1 MPMNFF
7 SAIRGFPFLIDY
19 SGLKIP
25 KQTSIT
31 EISLDLDDLISL
43 RTKVLENPGN
53 TKKPVIYLQHG
64 MSFKGIDDER
74 ILALGNNL
82 ANRGFRVYL
91 PELPEVKNLLI
102 RSETISNIRAAFLR
116 IHALE
121 KRSVSYLSASF
132 SAGMGFVALAN
143 QECQKILTSAFLI
156 GTFSDF
162 RKTLPF
168 VLKNYGIESYAVNV
182 MMYNYIHLI
191 RSQPE
196 ILKKYFLESALDNG
210 LSRTGNMVLGPKIFS
225 SLEEGDIVLE
235 GAILNSTI
243 DTLGSIVL
251 SGSNGNLVSSKI
263 RTNEGISVISLG
275 SSAELD
281 VTVELGFH
289 FKNDRAFQEISRK
302 IQMGEKEMEKILP
315 KIQQIKHMVQRSRG
329 NLPED
334 KKTAFKT
341 IFEDYN
347 KKIKILNLLKFKQDS
362 LKSARFNSGAVRLAV
377 QKGAFPG
384 TVIHYRRQVE
394 KITKFQSS
402 FMMVFEPGQE
412 KAIMVALQIK

>member
-31 EISLDLDDLISL
+31 EISLDLDDLVSL

-116 IHALE
+116 IHTLE
-121 KRSVSYLSASF
+121 KSSVSYLSASF

-143 QECQKILTSAFLI
+143 QECQKVLTSAFLI
-156 GTFSDF
+156 GAFSDF

-210 LSRTGNMVLGPKIFS
+210 LSRTGNMALGPKIFS
-225 SLEEGDIVLE
+225 SLEEGDKNFIKKFLESSDFRENIALEIKAIVPE
-235 GAILNSTI
+235 SFAIETSPAFFADRFFKPCFL
-243 DTLGSIVL
+243 LH
-251 SGSNGNLVSSKI
+251 GNDD
-263 RTNEGISVISLG
+263 SVISPQESKDLRDLILENKD
-275 SSAELD
+275 SSVSFLETGLLTHGD
-281 VTVELGFH
+281 HRPFYSRLS
-289 FKNDRAFQEISRK
+289 EIFPMAKFWGEYLFSASR
-302 IQMGEKEMEKILP
+302 
-315 KIQQIKHMVQRSRG
+315 
-329 NLPED
+329 
-334 KKTAFKT
+334 
-341 IFEDYN
+341 
-347 KKIKILNLLKFKQDS
+347 
-362 LKSARFNSGAVRLAV
+362 
-377 QKGAFPG
+377 
-384 TVIHYRRQVE
+384 
-394 KITKFQSS
+394 S
-402 FMMVFEPGQE
+402 F
-412 KAIMVALQIK
+412 

>member
-7 SAIRGFPFLIDY
+7 NAIRGLPFLIDY

-31 EISLDLDDLISL
+31 EISLDLGDSVSL

-53 TKKPVIYLQHG
+53 SNKPIIYLQHG

-102 RSETISNIRAAFLR
+102 RIETISTIRAVFLQ

-121 KRSVSYLSASF
+121 KRTVSYLSASF

-143 QECQKILTSAFLI
+143 QECQKVLTSAFLI

-168 VLKNYGIESYAVNV
+168 VLENYEIESYAVNV

-191 RSQPE
+191 RSRSKNLE
-196 ILKKYFLESALDNG
+196 EYFFESALDNG
-210 LSRTGNMVLGPKIFS
+210 LSRTGDTIRGPKIFS
-225 SLEEGDIVLE
+225 SLDEGDKNFIEKFLKNPDFRKEVALEIKAIVPESFAKETSPEFFADRFFRPCFLLH
-235 GAILNSTI
+235 G
-243 DTLGSIVL
+243 DDD
-251 SGSNGNLVSSKI
+251 
-263 RTNEGISVISLG
+263 SVISSQESKDLRDLILKNKD
-275 SSAELD
+275 SSVSFLETGLLTHGD
-281 VTVELGFH
+281 HRPFYSRLS
-289 FKNDRAFQEISRK
+289 EIFPMAK
-302 IQMGEKEMEKILP
+302 FWGEYFISAN
-315 KIQQIKHMVQRSRG
+315 RS
-329 NLPED
+329 
-334 KKTAFKT
+334 F
-341 IFEDYN
+341 
-347 KKIKILNLLKFKQDS
+347 
-362 LKSARFNSGAVRLAV
+362 
-377 QKGAFPG
+377 
-384 TVIHYRRQVE
+384 
-394 KITKFQSS
+394 
-402 FMMVFEPGQE
+402 
-412 KAIMVALQIK
+412 